1 MADFKDKFIA
11 FIDILGFK
19 SLVEAS
25 EAGTGL
31 SVDELSKVLEL
42 FGSPDTRDRLEKLGP
57 ICCPES
63 KCTERNLDFRL
74 SQASD
79 CAVISTEIS
88 PAGAI
93 NLVHHCWGIVVAFLA
108 RGIMCRGYIMRGRI
122 HHTANRF
129 PIGTGYHNA
138 YAAEGQVS
146 VFKREADERGTP
158 FVEVDPAVS
167 DYLRETED
175 SCIKEVFSRFTKSDG
190 GTVAL
195 FPFQRLAHSFVIGG
209 FGQKFD
215 PEKEKKSNENM
226 RRLLGKL
233 KDRVMAYV
241 NQSNPSAVRKSE
253 HYINAL
259 NAQLAVC
266 DRTDQIIESLC
277 SPKEEK

>member
-1 MADFKDKFIA
+1 MTDFKEKFIA
-11 FIDILGFK
+11 FVDILGFK

-31 SVDELSKVLEL
+31 SVEELSKLLES
-42 FGSPDTRDRLEKLGP
+42 FGSPDIRDRLEKLGP

-63 KCTERNLDFRL
+63 KYIERNLDFRL
-74 SQASD
+74 SQVSD

-93 NLVHHCWGIVVAFLA
+93 NLIHHCWGTVLAFLE
-108 RGIMCRGYIMRGRI
+108 RGIMCRGYITRGRI
-122 HHTANRF
+122 HHAATQF

-146 VFKREADERGTP
+146 FFKRQADERGTP
-158 FVEVDPAVS
+158 FVEVDRVVC
-167 DYLRETED
+167 DYLRETDD
-175 SCIKEVFSRFTKSDG
+175 SCIKEMFSRFTKSDG
-190 GTVAL
+190 DTVAL

-215 PEKEKKSNENM
+215 PEKEKKSNENLH
-226 RRLLGKL
+226 RLVGLL
-233 KDRVMAYV
+233 KERVMTYV
-241 NQSNPSAVRKSE
+241 DRSNPSAVRKSE

-259 NAQLAVC
+259 KAQLAVC
-266 DRTDQIIESLC
+266 DRTDKTIDMLC
-277 SPKEEK
+277 SPRG